1 MCFRQ
6 TIEFVLPWL
15 SKIRNFTLYFILVV
29 MKRYIYLIGFLVVT
43 LGLQAQNL
51 QSALNYCTFNRPGA
65 KPFVETYLMVHGETA
80 KFAKNANGKYQGNV
94 EVVLTATR
102 NDTVF
107 YADKYTLLS
116 PEISDT
122 LTPKPNFIDK
132 HNLPLPNGKYTLEI
146 SIADLNRVA
155 PAFAGNIP
163 ILVNY
168 PDTGVTMSDIMPV
181 DTFVKS
187 STPTP
192 LTKSGYEMVPYV
204 SGYYPETV
212 KDLNF
217 YTEIYGT
224 DKKFGAN
231 EKFVVYTFIESAD
244 TKKPLDTHFK
254 TKVYTSQAVV
264 PVLSTFD
271 ITKLPSG
278 NYYVVVDI
286 RDKNNFI
293 LGGKKLYFQRSS
305 GIAPIADLSAINNF
319 ANNFD
324 AYIAYLKTDTIKD
337 YIRSLRPIATPKER
351 VFIDQLKK
359 ADSTAMRTYFKT
371 FWTAHNPA
379 DPFKG
384 WAEYLAMVKV
394 VNREFGTSIRPGYM
408 TDRGRVFLQYGPPN
422 NRTASLHE
430 PSAYPY
436 EIWHYYR
443 LETQNNRRFVFYL
456 PDLVTNDY
464 ILLHSDANGEI
475 NDPQWQLKLHKR
487 DTQTNSFDINNVNPS
502 YGGRA
507 NDLFN
512 TPR

>member
-1 MCFRQ
+1 MKKYFY
-6 TIEFVLPWL
+6 IMGFVAA
-15 SKIRNFTLYFILVV
+15 S
-29 MKRYIYLIGFLVVT
+29 
-43 LGLQAQNL
+43 LGMQAQNL
-51 QSALNYCTFNRPGA
+51 QSALNYCTFNRPGS
-65 KPFVETYLMVHGETA
+65 KPFVETYLMVNGETA
-80 KFAKNANGKYQGNV
+80 KFAKNANGKYQGSV
-94 EVVLTATR
+94 EVMLTATR

-107 YADKYTLLS
+107 YADKYNLLS
-116 PEISDT
+116 PEITDSAA
-122 LTPKPNFIDK
+122 LKPNFIDK
-132 HNLPLPNGKYTLEI
+132 HNLPLANGKYTLEI
-146 SIADLNRVA
+146 SIADLNRTA
-155 PAFAGNIP
+155 PSFKGNIP
-163 ILVNY
+163 LMVSY

-192 LTKSGYEMVPYV
+192 LTKSGFEMVPYI

-212 KDLNF
+212 TNLNF

-224 DKKFGAN
+224 DKKFGNN
-231 EKFVVYTFIESAD
+231 EKFVIYSFIESAD

-254 TKVYTSQAVV
+254 TKVYLSQPVV
-264 PVLSTFD
+264 PVLSSFD

-278 NYYVVVDI
+278 NYYLVVDI

-305 GIAPIADLSAINNF
+305 GIKPVADFSTLNNYGNNF
-319 ANNFD
+319 E
-324 AYIAYLKTDTIKD
+324 AYIGNLKLDTLKD
-337 YIRSLRPIATPKER
+337 YIKSLRPIATPKER
-351 VFIDQLKK
+351 MFIDQKK
-359 ADSTAMRTYFKT
+359 MTDSIAMRSYFKA
-371 FWTAHNPA
+371 FWTAHNEA

-394 VNREFGTSIRPGYM
+394 VNREFGTSIRRGYQ

-443 LETQNNRRFVFYL
+443 IGTQNNRRFVFYL

-464 ILLHSDANGEI
+464 TLLHSDANGEI
-475 NDPQWQLKLHKR
+475 IDNQWQLRLHKR
-487 DTQTNSFDINNVNPS
+487 DTQTNNFDNNNVNPT